1 MRMRSLPG
9 QELREVGGLAWPLIL
24 SNITVPLLG
33 LVDTAVLGHLPDERY
48 LGAATL
54 GATLF
59 SFLYWGFGFL
69 RMGTTGLTAQA
80 RGGDDWISVTRLL
93 LQGLIIA
100 AILGLILI
108 AAHPPLISLGLWLLD
123 GSSAITE
130 LAHRYAAIRIASA
143 PAVLANY
150 AILGWAL
157 GLGRS
162 RVALALMIVNNGLN
176 IILDLVFV
184 VGLGMTVEGVAL
196 GSVLADYGALLTGGG
211 WAINAIYRW
220 RLPRR
225 PAGLA
230 TWSHYRRL
238 FQVNTALF
246 VRTLCLLFAIAF
258 FHAQGARLGDTV
270 LAANSV
276 LMQFILLTAY
286 GLDGFAH
293 ACEALVGRSLG
304 ADDRPTFERRLAAGT
319 IWSAITALAA
329 SLAFL
334 LGGEAL
340 IALLTSIPEVRAS
353 ASTYLPWMVAMPLM
367 AAGSYLLDGVFVG
380 ATRTKAMRETMI
392 IALAIY
398 LPCWYATTDLGN
410 HGLWLAFSVFTLARS
425 AGLAAWLT
433 VALRRG
439 SWFSAS

>member
-1 MRMRSLPG
+1 MRARSLPTH
-9 QELREVGGLAWPLIL
+9 ELREVGGLAWPLIL

-33 LVDTAVLGHLPDERY
+33 LVDTAVLGHLSEERY

-80 RGGDDWISVTRLL
+80 RGGDDWPSVTRLL

-100 AILGLILI
+100 AILGLVLI
-108 AAHPPLISLGLWLLD
+108 ACHPPLITLGLWLLD
-123 GSSAITE
+123 GSPTVTE
-130 LAHRYAAIRIASA
+130 LAYRYAGIRIASA

-176 IILDLVFV
+176 IVLDLVFV
-184 VGLGMTVEGVAL
+184 MGLGMTVEGVAL
-196 GSVLADYGALLTGGG
+196 GSVLADYGALLAGGG
-211 WAINAIYRW
+211 WAIRAIHRW
-220 RLPRR
+220 QLPRR
-225 PAGLA
+225 PGGLA
-230 TWSHYRRL
+230 AWQHYRRL
-238 FQVNTALF
+238 FQVNSALF
-246 VRTLCLLFAIAF
+246 IRTLCLLFAIAF

-270 LAANSV
+270 LAANAV
-276 LMQFILLTAY
+276 LMQFILLTSY

-304 ADDRPTFERRLAAGT
+304 ANDRPAFERRLAAGT
-319 IWSAITALAA
+319 IWSAVTAIAA
-329 SLAFL
+329 SFGFL
-334 LGGEAL
+334 LGGDAL
-340 IALLTSIPEVRAS
+340 ISLLTSIPAVRAS
-353 ASTYLPWMVAMPLM
+353 TSAYLPWMVAMPIL

-380 ATRTKAMRETMI
+380 ATRTNAMRETMI
-392 IALAIY
+392 IALAVY

-410 HGLWLAFSVFTLARS
+410 HGLWLAFSAFTFVRS
-425 AGLAAWLT
+425 AGLATWLT

-439 SWFSAS
+439 SWFATA